1 MNVKLLKN
9 YKKYKKGD
17 KVQVSKE
24 LGIDLIKS
32 GIAIAHKAIYI
43 QKEK

>member
-1 MNVKLLKN
+1 MNIKLLRD

-17 KVQVSKE
+17 KVQVSKKI
-24 LGIDLIKS
+24 GIDLIKN

-43 QKEK
+43 QKEN